1 MLQAYKVVV
10 VGDGAVGKT
19 CLLMCYT
26 QKMFP
31 REYIPTVFDNFSKNV
46 SVNGNL
52 IRLDLYDT
60 AGQEDYDRLRVICY
74 PNTDVFL
81 VCYSVE
87 SQTSVN
93 NINEKWVEEISHHAK
108 ESQIIL
114 VGLKSDIRTD
124 SQLLAKMKQENK
136 KLVSMEE
143 VQKAAQQAGEKMQ
156 QKVPIIECSSLKMK
170 GVEEVFIEAIKIAT
184 AKQGGKD
191 KPCCTVL

>member
-1 MLQAYKVVV
+1 MQAFKVVV

-46 SVNGNL
+46 SHDGSL

-81 VCYSVE
+81 VCYSIDQTTSLDNVE
-87 SQTSVN
+87 Q
-93 NINEKWVEEISHHAK
+93 KWVPELRHHAPDA
-108 ESQIIL
+108 QILL
-114 VGLKSDIRTD
+114 VGLKSDLRHD
-124 SQLLAKMKQENK
+124 SKIIADMKAKE
-136 KLVSMEE
+136 
-143 VQKAAQQAGEKMQ
+143 QKFVTKEQVESIAKNVGAAQQL
-156 QKVPIIECSSLKMK
+156 ECSALKMEGID
-170 GVEEVFIEAIKIAT
+170 GVFNAAIAV
-184 AKQGGKD
+184 AKSSQGDGK
-191 KPCCTVL
+191 KPCCTLL

>member
-1 MLQAYKVVV
+1 MQAFKVVV

-46 SVNGNL
+46 SYQGQLV
-52 IRLDLYDT
+52 RLDLYDT

-81 VCYSVE
+81 VCYAVDSE
-87 SQTSVN
+87 TSVK
-93 NINEKWVEEISHHAK
+93 NINDKWVGEINHHAS
-108 ESQIIL
+108 ESRIIL

-124 SQLLAKMKQENK
+124 SSLQAKLKQEGK
-136 KLVSMEE
+136 ALVSKEKVE
-143 VQKAAQQAGEKMQ
+143 AAAKTAGETMSQEVKHL
-156 QKVPIIECSSLKMK
+156 ECSSLKMHNIDQ
-170 GVEEVFIEAIKIAT
+170 VFEEAIKVALE
-184 AKQGGKD
+184 KNNKKD
-191 KPCCTVL
+191 TPCCTVL

>member
-1 MLQAYKVVV
+1 MQAYKVVV

-46 SVNGNL
+46 SHNGNL

-81 VCYSVE
+81 VCYSVD
-87 SQTSVN
+87 STTSVN

-108 ESQIIL
+108 EAMIIL
-114 VGLKSDIRTD
+114 VGLKKDIRTD
-124 SQLLAKMKQENK
+124 SKALADLRKQGKE
-136 KLVSMEE
+136 LVQMAE
-143 VQKAAQQAGEKMQ
+143 VQKAAEKAGETMN
-156 QKVPIIECSSLKMK
+156 QKVPIIECSSLKMENVDQVFETAI
-170 GVEEVFIEAIKIAT
+170 GVALN
-184 AKQGGKD
+184 KQGKQD
-191 KPCCTVL
+191 QPCCTVL

>member
-1 MLQAYKVVV
+1 MQAYKVVV

-46 SVNGNL
+46 SHQGNL

-81 VCYSVE
+81 VCYSVDSE
-87 SQTSVN
+87 TSVN

-108 ESQIIL
+108 DSAIIL
-114 VGLKSDIRTD
+114 VGLKKDIRTD
-124 SQLLAKMKQENK
+124 SKALSELRKQNKELVKMED
-136 KLVSMEE
+136 VE
-143 VQKAAQQAGEKMQ
+143 KAAVKAGEKMS
-156 QKVPIIECSSLKMK
+156 QKVSIIECSSLKMENVDK
-170 GVEEVFIEAIKIAT
+170 VFETAISVALN
-184 AKQGGKD
+184 KQKAQD

>member
-1 MLQAYKVVV
+1 MQAFKVVV

-46 SVNGNL
+46 SHAGQLV
-52 IRLDLYDT
+52 RLDLYDT

-81 VCYSVE
+81 VCYAVDSE
-87 SQTSVN
+87 TSVK
-93 NINEKWVEEISHHAK
+93 NINDKWVGEIKHHASD
-108 ESQIIL
+108 SQIIL

-124 SQLLAKMKQENK
+124 SKQLDKLKSEGK
-136 KLVSMEE
+136 KLVSKEQ
-143 VQKAAQQAGEKMQ
+143 VQEAARTAGETMSQEVKHL
-156 QKVPIIECSSLKMK
+156 ECSSLKMDNI
-170 GVEEVFIEAIKIAT
+170 ETVFDLAIKVAL
-184 AKQGGKD
+184 AKNNK
-191 KPCCTVL
+191 KETPCCTVL